1 MILSKNEFRVR
12 DIIPMTLRL
21 AQFKETA
28 LTACRHL
35 YQDDLTT
42 LAIFGSW
49 ARDAASPCSDID
61 ILVIA
66 DHLPNGRMK
75 RVAQFQ
81 TVENATF
88 AARRLIWRNMPD
100 TRAPELSPI
109 IKTPREVEASSP
121 LFLDMTDWIDLV
133 FDRNIFFAGYL
144 ERLRRRLNE
153 LGARRRWT
161 AGGYYWEYKPDIQP
175 SEVLTL

>member
-1 MILSKNEFRVR
+1 MA
-12 DIIPMTLRL
+12 LRL
-21 AQFKETA
+21 TPFKENA
-28 LTACRHL
+28 LTACRQL

-42 LAIFGSW
+42 LAVFGSW
-49 ARDAASPCSDID
+49 ARDVASPCSDID

-81 TVENATF
+81 AIENATC
-88 AARRLIWRNMPD
+88 AVRHLIWRNIPD
-100 TRAPELSPI
+100 ARAPELSPI
-109 IKTPREVEASSP
+109 IKTPLEIEAGSP

-133 FDRNIFFAGYL
+133 FDRNAFFAGYL
-144 ERLRRRLNE
+144 EKLRRRLKE

-161 AGGYYWEYKPDIQP
+161 AGRYYWEYKPDLKP